1 MILEG
6 FMAIMNPSCLGLIIG
21 GTVIGIIFGAL
32 PGLTS
37 TMAIALCLP
46 ITYTLNTIQGL
57 SLLMGLYIGGISGG
71 LISAILIKIPGT
83 PSSIATTFDGS
94 PMAEK
99 GEAGKALGVGVF
111 YSFIGTMI
119 SIAVLIFL
127 APYIAQWTIK
137 FGPYEYFAIGVFSLT
152 MVGSLVSG
160 SIAKGL
166 AS

>member
-83 PSSIATTFDGS
+83 PSSIATTFD
-94 PMAEK
+94 AVQWRKKEK
-99 GEAGKALGVGVF
+99 QEKHLELA
-111 YSFIGTMI
+111 YFI
-119 SIAVLIFL
+119 LL
-127 APYIAQWTIK
+127 
-137 FGPYEYFAIGVFSLT
+137 
-152 MVGSLVSG
+152 LVR
-160 SIAKGL
+160 
-166 AS
+166 